1 VPEIPDQPEDQE
13 RDEKITDSGESIPVS
28 LAAVGAWLAERYAE
42 AQVAMGPK
50 LIAAADET
58 QLAINRINGE
68 ALMRAYRAG
77 REDAARDRDDQIR
90 RAARRLVARIIANA
104 HLLDVPFSDA
114 PDRSPW
120 TELKRDM
127 NALYE
132 VVGIRLGFAPW
143 GDQPR
148 TLLQGEVQDNPEAQQ
163 CPARFS
169 CESCRCVLDAGH
181 DGDHDQ
187 HCQGRPTQ

>member
-1 VPEIPDQPEDQE
+1 VSEIPEIPEPPTFTMEPVPGRPGVVRPVLNGPIQPWIGDPPKECPE
-13 RDEKITDSGESIPVS
+13 C
-28 LAAVGAWLAERYAE
+28 AELGHTSCWE
-42 AQVAMGPK
+42 V
-50 LIAAADET
+50 
-58 QLAINRINGE
+58 
-68 ALMRAYRAG
+68 AYRAG

-90 RAARRLVARIIANA
+90 RAARRLVARIVANA

-148 TLLQGEVQDNPEAQQ
+148 TLLQGEVQDNPE
-163 CPARFS
+163 
-169 CESCRCVLDAGH
+169 
-181 DGDHDQ
+181 DQ
-187 HCQGRPTQ
+187 R